1 MKERWN
7 CPLSLKKRLSP
18 SLLISKPL
26 HSKM

>member
-7 CPLSLKKRLSP
+7 CPLSLKKRIEP
-18 SLLISKPL
+18 VLLISKPL